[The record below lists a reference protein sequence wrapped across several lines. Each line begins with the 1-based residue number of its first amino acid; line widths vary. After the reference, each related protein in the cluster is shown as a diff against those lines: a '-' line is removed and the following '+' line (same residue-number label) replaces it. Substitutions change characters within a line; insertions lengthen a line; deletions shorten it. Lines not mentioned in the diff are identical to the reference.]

1 LGLKK
6 SLKDESKA
14 LSYDSGWCKSD
25 KSSIPDS
32 DASYKKAVQSNLKPV
47 LGASSEVELYCG

>member
-1 LGLKK
+1 LGLRK

-14 LSYDSGWCKSD
+14 LSYDSGQRKSD

-32 DASYKKAVQSNLKPV
+32 DASYKKAVQSYLNRL
-47 LGASSEVELYCG
+47 LGASS